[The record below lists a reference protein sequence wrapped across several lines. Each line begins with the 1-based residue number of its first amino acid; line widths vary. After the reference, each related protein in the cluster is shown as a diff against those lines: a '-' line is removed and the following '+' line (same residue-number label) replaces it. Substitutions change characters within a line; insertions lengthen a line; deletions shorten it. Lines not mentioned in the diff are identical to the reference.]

1 MATTLYRII
10 RNGFQNFFRQQLTSV
25 ATLVIMLLAL
35 LVFESLIIFNF
46 VSRTALDSI
55 QDRIDISVYFKSTAP
70 EDEILRIKR
79 SLEELAEVKS
89 VNYISRDKALEI
101 FKVRHKDDEKIG
113 QAIIEVGDN
122 PLLASLEIK
131 AKDPKEY
138 PTIDLYLK
146 NDSLKELIDKTTYT
160 ENQPVIDKLSAFI
173 TWSWYIGSALTVFLA
188 MVAILIVFN
197 TILLAIYSNK
207 EEIEI
212 MRLVGASNMFI
223 RGPFIVE
230 GIIYGVIAAI
240 LSIAIIAPVIY
251 YISPYLQAYFIAS
264 LDLAGYFTSHVLVI
278 FGYLLLFGIGIGV
291 ISSLIAIRKYLRV

>member
-10 RNGFQNFFRQQLTSV
+10 RNGFQNFFRQQLTTV

-46 VSRTALDSI
+46 VSRTALEFV
-55 QDRIDISVYFKSTAP
+55 QDKIDISVYFKSTAP

-79 SLEELAEVKS
+79 SLETLAEVKS
-89 VNYISRDKALEI
+89 ASYISRDKALEN

-113 QAIIEVGDN
+113 QAITEVGDN

-131 AKDPKEY
+131 ANDPKQY

-146 NDSLKELIDKTTYT
+146 SDSLKQFIDKTTY
-160 ENQPVIDKLSAFI
+160 NQNQVVIDKLTSFI
-173 TWSWYIGSALTVFLA
+173 DWSWYIGSALTVFLA
-188 MVAILIVFN
+188 MVAVLIVFN

-223 RGPFIVE
+223 RGPYIVE
-230 GIIYGVIAAI
+230 GIIYGVIAAV
-240 LSIAIIAPVIY
+240 LSIIIIAPVIY
-251 YISPYLQAYFIAS
+251 YISPYLQGFIYG
-264 LDLAGYFTSHVLVI
+264 LNLAGYFTSHIFVI

-291 ISSLIAIRKYLRV
+291 ISSLIAIRKYLKV